1 MDPFIPLGDLGKKR
15 MFLFI
20 QAGNRNWNLA
30 ATLGREIVVQEA
42 MRKSAKEPSQRKEA
56 NQGNDQKPMP

>member
-1 MDPFIPLGDLGKKR
+1 MDPFIPLGDLGKKK

-30 ATLGREIVVQEA
+30 ANLGRKIVF
-42 MRKSAKEPSQRKEA
+42 
-56 NQGNDQKPMP
+56 

>member
-1 MDPFIPLGDLGKKR
+1 MDPLISLGDLGKKR

-30 ATLGREIVVQEA
+30 ANFGRKIVFYEA
-42 MRKSAKEPSQRKEA
+42 MRKGIEESSHRKKENQRD
-56 NQGNDQKPMP
+56 DQKPIL